1 MNVVEYI
8 LESFINRGG
17 GISRTNKAHDL
28 PIFEDIGVSC
38 EVKQFTNWI
47 ENKMV
52 KTHRKLKRKI
62 RLLVSLKVF
71 LHPSSKSRTSWWTW
85 CTRAAE

>member
-38 EVKQFTNWI
+38 EVKQFT
-47 ENKMV
+47 KLD
-52 KTHRKLKRKI
+52 RK
-62 RLLVSLKVF
+62 
-71 LHPSSKSRTSWWTW
+71 
-85 CTRAAE
+85 